1 MITIRQLWRCMVSCL
16 ALSVPVIGLA
26 SGVSQAATGHL
37 TQIGTVTPPNFG
49 LSDITWFGTPFGK
62 PTVYVAEGAVDVV
75 NAKTGTFIG
84 AIGQGDF
91 KSSTAATCGAIGGH
105 GPNGVLSLTVGRS
118 NQVWVGDGNSTVN
131 VYTLSSPGSGA
142 LAATIA
148 TGGQC
153 RADELSYDPVHH
165 LVLIANPADS
175 PPYVSFVSV
184 HPNPSEDAI
193 VGKISFPNA
202 AAGLEQSV
210 YDPKTGEFY
219 LNVVQS
225 SAMDPGLG
233 AVAIINPKAKT
244 VVGSYPVAGCGPT
257 GLALDPAIQQALL
270 GCGAGNGLMVIDLR
284 TGAITH
290 TLAGLPDAD
299 EVWFDPATGDFVAP
313 GIGGPISVISARTGR
328 VVSQGSITGFTHS
341 GAAGAGKIFIPV
353 LAKGIDIFSM
363 H

>member
-1 MITIRQLWRCMVSCL
+1 VLV
-16 ALSVPVIGLA
+16 LA
-26 SGVSQAATGHL
+26 SGASQGATGHL
-37 TQIGTVTPPNFG
+37 TQIGTVTPPSFG
-49 LSDITWFGTPFGK
+49 LSDITWFGSPFGK
-62 PTVYVAEGAVDVV
+62 PTVYVAEGAIDVV

-84 AIGQGDF
+84 TIGQGDF
-91 KSSTAATCGAIGGH
+91 KSSDAPTCGAIGGR

-118 NQVWVGDGNSTVN
+118 NQVWVGDGNSTLL

-142 LAATIA
+142 LAATIN

-153 RADELSYDPVHH
+153 RADEFSYDPVHH

-193 VGKISFPNA
+193 VGKITFPNA

-210 YDPKTGEFY
+210 YDPETGEFY
-219 LNVVQS
+219 LNVVQTT
-225 SAMDPGLG
+225 AKDAGLG

-244 VVGSYPVAGCGPT
+244 LVGSYPVAGCAPA
-257 GLALDPAIQQALL
+257 GLALDPATQQALM

-284 TGAITH
+284 TGAIVH
-290 TLAGLPDAD
+290 TLAGLPNAD
-299 EVWFDPATGDFVAP
+299 EVSFDPATGDFVAP
-313 GIGGPISVISARTGR
+313 GIGGPLSVISARTGK
-328 VVSQGSITGFTHS
+328 VLSQVAIAGFTHS
-341 GAAGAGKIFIPV
+341 GAAGAGKIYIPV
-353 LAKGIDIFSM
+353 LAKGIEIFSI